1 MSIRIFDCKDYYQC
15 PEQVLQ
21 NISNGQPTLIVRK
34 ELYGQSEI
42 AGVVS
47 VADFHLLFTLKELA
61 NILTSIRRIVFNKT
75 NCLATLDVDDNSI
88 QDHQFATFSDLHTFL
103 LFLTAMTGEEFLV
116 EEETVA
122 IMKLIRKDWTGST
135 F

>member
-1 MSIRIFDCKDYYQC
+1 MLAKIFDCRDYYKC

-21 NISNGQPTLIVRK
+21 NISNGQPTIIVRK
-34 ELYGQSEI
+34 EGNDQIEI

-47 VADFHLLFTLKELA
+47 VADFNLLFTLKELA
-61 NILTSIRRIVFNKT
+61 NILTSIRRIIFNKE
-75 NCLATLDVDDNSI
+75 NCMATLVVDDNSAL
-88 QDHQFATFSDLHTFL
+88 DHQFATFSDLYSFL

-122 IMKLIRKDWTGST
+122 IIKLIRKDWTGST